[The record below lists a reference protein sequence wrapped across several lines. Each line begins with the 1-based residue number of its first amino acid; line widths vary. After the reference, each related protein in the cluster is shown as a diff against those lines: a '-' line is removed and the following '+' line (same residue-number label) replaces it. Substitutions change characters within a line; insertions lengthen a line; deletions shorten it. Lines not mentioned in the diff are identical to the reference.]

1 MNQTVTA
8 NNQLKVG
15 RLTASLLF
23 ALVLCSQA
31 FAEPVTYTYDSLS
44 RLTAVNYG
52 SGKAVVS
59 YTYDAA
65 GNRLSQTTTGA
76 ELSPPNLVITSPAN
90 GAVVATASVT
100 VTGTASDAGQGDS
113 GIASVTVNGIPATG
127 GTATGGNT
135 ANWSLSLPL
144 GAGTNT
150 IIVTATDG
158 NPNANQTT
166 QSITVTYAPP
176 PPPPPVLDTDGDG
189 MSDKWELAHG
199 LNPNASDT
207 NGDLDGDGFTNAQ
220 EYAAGTDPA
229 NNASKPEGANGLSYV
244 LFRDHFDDLQYDDRW
259 YLQPVVSD
267 TIYSLS
273 ESGTIL
279 QGTMQR
285 PVDSCRDVEL
295 RSFATVNNANAV
307 YEVRLNMQG
316 GGATALG
323 LMQGDDLNNRFE
335 IRFMETAPYLRIRS
349 WDNGQAS
356 DFPIVKPTNYQGT
369 DVNVRLI
376 KTAASYAIYV
386 NRQFQSGFINNGLG
400 DANLRPTLLEESCSA
415 DSNNMDSRFDLVQM
429 LLDRDGDGLADIYED
444 KNQNGVVDTGES
456 DLLIYDTDGDFVKDG
471 IDNCTLK
478 SNADQRDTD
487 GDGFGNVCDPDLN
500 NDGIVNDT
508 DTAIM
513 KSRFYTTDPDADL
526 NGDGAVNTG
535 DLAILKSLNG
545 KPPGP
550 SGLAP

>member
-1 MNQTVTA
+1 MKQMKRVVTQWLA
-8 NNQLKVG
+8 I
-15 RLTASLLF
+15 TII
-23 ALVLCSQA
+23 ALVSVIA
-31 FAEPVTYTYDSLS
+31 RAEPVSYTYDSLN

-52 SGKAVVS
+52 NGKAVVN

-65 GNRLSQTTTGA
+65 GNRLSQNTIGA
-76 ELSPPNLVITSPAN
+76 ELLPPNLVITAPAN
-90 GAVVATASVT
+90 GAVVATGGVT
-100 VTGTASDAGQGDS
+100 VTGTASDAGQGNS

-127 GTATGGNT
+127 GTATGSNI

-144 GAGTNT
+144 GTGTNT

-166 QSITVTYAPP
+166 QSITVTYTAP
-176 PPPPPVLDTDGDG
+176 PPPPPVLDTDSDG

-199 LNPNASDT
+199 LNPNVSDAS
-207 NGDLDGDGFTNAQ
+207 GDLDGDGFTNAQ

-229 NNASKPEGANGLSYV
+229 NSASKPEGANGLAYV
-244 LFRDHFDDLQYDDRW
+244 LFRDHFDDFQHDDRW
-259 YLQPVVSD
+259 YLQPVTPD
-267 TIYSLS
+267 AIYNLS

-295 RSFATVNNANAV
+295 RSFATVSDTNAV
-307 YEVRLNMQG
+307 YEAKLNGQG

-323 LMQGDDLNNRFE
+323 LMKGDDTNIRLE
-335 IRFMETAPYLRIRS
+335 VRFMETAPYLRIRS

-369 DVNVRLI
+369 DVNLRLI

-386 NRQFQSGFINNGLG
+386 NRQFQSGFTNNGLG
-400 DANLRPTLLEESCSA
+400 DTDLRPTLLEESCAA
-415 DSNNMDSRFDLVQM
+415 DSNNVDSRFDLVKI
-429 LLDRDGDGLADIYED
+429 LLDRDGDGLADFYED
-444 KNQNGVVDTGES
+444 KNLNGVADVGES
-456 DLLIYDTDGDFVKDG
+456 DPLQYDTDGDGWKDG
-471 IDNCTLK
+471 IDNCSLK
-478 SNADQRDTD
+478 TNADQRDTD

-508 DTAIM
+508 DLAIM
-513 KSRFYTTDPDADL
+513 KTKFYTTDPDADL
-526 NGDGAVNTG
+526 NGDGSVNTG

-550 SGLAP
+550 SGLVP

>member
-1 MNQTVTA
+1 MNT
-8 NNQLKVG
+8 LSKRSKSG
-15 RLTASLLF
+15 WIIASFLL
-23 ALVLCSQA
+23 ALVLCPSA
-31 FAEPVTYTYDSLS
+31 LAEPVSYTYDSLN
-44 RLTAVNYG
+44 RLTGVNYG
-52 SGKAVVS
+52 NGKTVVS
-59 YTYDAA
+59 YTYDTA
-65 GNRLSQTTTGA
+65 GNRLSQITTGA
-76 ELSPPNLVITSPAN
+76 ELSPPILVISSPAN

-144 GAGTNT
+144 STGTNT
-150 IIVTATDG
+150 IIVIATDG

-166 QSITVTYAPP
+166 QSITVTYVAP

-199 LNPNASDT
+199 LNPNANDAS
-207 NGDLDGDGFTNAQ
+207 GDLDGDGFTNAQ

-229 NNASKPEGANGLSYV
+229 NNASKPEGANGLAYV

-285 PVDSCRDVEL
+285 PVDQCRDVEL
-295 RSFATVNNANAV
+295 RNFAAVSNNNAV
-307 YEVRLNMQG
+307 YHAKLRVEL

-323 LMQGDDLNNRFE
+323 LMKDSDSSNRIE
-335 IRFMETAPYLRIRS
+335 VRFMENAPYLRIRS
-349 WDNGQAS
+349 WDGGQLN
-356 DFPIVKPTNYQGT
+356 DLPIVQPTNYQGT
-369 DVNVRLI
+369 DVDVRLI
-376 KTAASYAIYV
+376 KTATNYTVYV
-386 NRQFQSGFINNGLG
+386 NRAFQSGLANNGLG
-400 DANLRPTLLEESCSA
+400 DTNLRPTLLAESCSA
-415 DSNNMDSRFDLVQM
+415 DSTDVDSRFDLAEI

-444 KNQNGVVDTGES
+444 KNLNGVVDIGES
-456 DLLIYDTDGDFVKDG
+456 DPLNLDTDGDGWKDG

-478 SNADQRDTD
+478 TNSDQRDTD

-513 KSRFYTTDPDADL
+513 KSRFYTNDPDADL
-526 NGDGAVNTG
+526 NGDGAVNAG
-535 DLAILKSLNG
+535 DMAILKSLYG

-550 SGLAP
+550 SGLVP